1 MATEMFAEGGS
12 EIAITMTPGDS
23 GVLQLIIDGD
33 TVYDKSK
40 EDGQT
45 PHLNRVKEMRAA
57 LKERLASVAVAAD
70 D

>member
-1 MATEMFAEGGS
+1 MFAEGGS
-12 EIAITMTPGDS
+12 EIAVTMTPGDS
-23 GVLQLIIDGD
+23 GVLKLIIDGD
-33 TVYDKSK
+33 TVYDKSS

-57 LKERLASVAVAAD
+57 LRERLASAAVAAD